1 MNGTSKLAQVV
12 FSILSALFTTF
23 TTALNFIIPCFL
35 VIMLDVF
42 TAWMLQRRVHKRHP
56 EHSDGKFKSEY
67 KFRIIITLILV
78 FVLLIL
84 GAYVDMLII
93 KTGDYAVRF
102 AAGMFLFYEFWSCLE
117 NWSSENENKFARV
130 LQRIMV
136 DKAERHFN
144 VDMHEL
150 KPDDNQTD
158 ASGEPKNNQKN
169 NLSYGKMRNSFAVHP

>member
-56 EHSDGKFKSEY
+56 ERSDGKFKSEY

-102 AAGMFLFYEFWSCLE
+102 AAGMFLFYEKLVIGKRKQICQGIATHHGRQGGTAF
-117 NWSSENENKFARV
+117 
-130 LQRIMV
+130 QR
-136 DKAERHFN
+136 
-144 VDMHEL
+144 
-150 KPDDNQTD
+150 
-158 ASGEPKNNQKN
+158 
-169 NLSYGKMRNSFAVHP
+169 

>member
-56 EHSDGKFKSEY
+56 ERSDGKFKSEY

-102 AAGMFLFYEFWSCLE
+102 AAGMFLFYELWSCLE

-158 ASGEPKNNQKN
+158 ASGEPQNNQKTT
-169 NLSYGKMRNSFAVHP
+169 